1 MDCVSESVDCVFPQV
16 NGQVLSNLTHYEA
29 YKVLSDAS
37 EQQPVCELVVYR
49 ESPDSPDRTNGG
61 PSPAASASASSSDAT
76 PAEPTNAMPMAMA
89 TGLLQPTPT
98 TATQQTSQQQQAAL
112 AQSISNPSQSQS
124 SPSSSQSRST
134 RTGEPAAS
142 DARTLQQQVSCASP
156 PPGYDVAL
164 TRDVLRVEIHKR
176 PNIQLGI
183 KLGSRRYA
191 N

>member
-1 MDCVSESVDCVFPQV
+1 M

-37 EQQPVCELVVYR
+37 DQQPVCELVVYR
-49 ESPDSPDRTNGG
+49 ESPDSPERTNGD
-61 PSPAASASASSSDAT
+61 PSPSASPSASSSDVT
-76 PAEPTNAMPMAMA
+76 PAEQTMAM
-89 TGLLQPTPT
+89 GSPQPTPT
-98 TATQQTSQQQQAAL
+98 PAAQQSSQQQQQQTL
-112 AQSISNPSQSQS
+112 AQSISNPSQS

-176 PNIQLGI
+176 PAILLGI
-183 KLGSRRYA
+183 KLGTRRYA
-191 N
+191 RRAHVAR